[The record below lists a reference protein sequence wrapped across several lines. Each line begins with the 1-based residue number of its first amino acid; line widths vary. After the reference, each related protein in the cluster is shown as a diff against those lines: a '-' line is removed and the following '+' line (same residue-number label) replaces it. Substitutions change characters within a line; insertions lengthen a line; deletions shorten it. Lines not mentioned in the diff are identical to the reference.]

1 MSRVQTYE
9 CLIYNK
15 QTERTMTRIC
25 EFTSA
30 QAESMGGILYE
41 DGIDSTIAKKL
52 FDHWERIGNYE
63 NVRYSYRLIE

>member
-1 MSRVQTYE
+1 
-9 CLIYNK
+9 
-15 QTERTMTRIC
+15 
-25 EFTSA
+25 
-30 QAESMGGILYE
+30 MGGILYE